1 MTDND
6 YQSLQDLQN
15 SNWWKVLTEELDK
28 RIKAIEKVLL
38 EPTDSDMFS
47 NIEDEKQ
54 KNLINYKKMER
65 KYLIWLKELP
75 KTLLGT
81 KINLDKKD

>member
-1 MTDND
+1 M
-6 YQSLQDLQN
+6 YIY
-15 SNWWKVLTEELDK
+15 KLTNLINNKAYVGLTTRPELDK